1 MKCQVERQG
10 ARFFYDGDEL
20 IAEYS
25 ASGAM
30 LRRYVHGA
38 SVDDPLIW
46 YEGANVST
54 ASRRHLHADHQ
65 GSIIAVSDGN
75 GAALAMNRYDGVA
88 DGGLSSPG

>member
-38 SVDDPLIW
+38 SVGDPLVLCVFPVPRTS
-46 YEGANVST
+46 AM
-54 ASRRHLHADHQ
+54 
-65 GSIIAVSDGN
+65 
-75 GAALAMNRYDGVA
+75 LAMKARM
-88 DGGLSSPG
+88 